1 MSSGRRSAALLAA
14 CALIASTGAA
24 TVARAFQY
32 QGSATGVPQPVF
44 PSAAAIGAA
53 ESYLDARAGSN
64 GFAVVDTTGQLS
76 GVRMHE
82 RFHSASLVK
91 AMLLVAYLRMLAA
104 QHRSLDA
111 ASMSLLYPMI
121 HVSDNDAASAV
132 FAIVGGAGLT
142 ALARAAG
149 MTDFALDPGGAW
161 GLTQISAADQAR
173 FFYDQDQLI
182 PPQFVSYA
190 RGLLSGIAADQS
202 WGIPAAA
209 RPAFQVFFK
218 GGWLPESGWT
228 VNQAARLE
236 RPGETIAVAVLTSGD
251 PSMLYGEQTLQGA
264 TAQLLGA

>member
-1 MSSGRRSAALLAA
+1 MTSRRVCAALLAA
-14 CALIASTGAA
+14 CAVGGGVGAA
-24 TVARAFQY
+24 TAAHAFQY
-32 QGSATGVPQPVF
+32 QGSANGVPAPVF
-44 PSAAAIGAA
+44 PSAAGIAAA
-53 ESYLDARAGSN
+53 EAYLDGRAGSN
-64 GFAVVDTTGQLS
+64 GFAVVDTAGQLS

-91 AMLLVAYLRMLAA
+91 AMLLVAYLRMLDA
-104 QHRSLDA
+104 QHRGLDA
-111 ASMSLLYPMI
+111 ASMALLYPMI

-142 ALARAAG
+142 ELAQAAG

-161 GLTQISAADQAR
+161 GLTEISAADQAR
-173 FFYDQDQLI
+173 FFYEQDQLI

-209 RPAFQVFFK
+209 RPAFDVFFK
-218 GGWLPESGWT
+218 GGWLPETGWT

-236 RPGETIAVAVLTSGD
+236 RPGQTIALAVLTAGD

-264 TAQLLGA
+264 TARLLGA